1 MRTLLKTLLISI
13 VLTLSGQGFAAQ
25 LQVGGAEQPGPAA
38 ALVAMQSNGLT
49 LAQAVEQV
57 RRKYPGG
64 QIVRA
69 QTRVN
74 GGRETHEIRVLT
86 ADGKVK
92 TERVPGKRRG

>member
-1 MRTLLKTLLISI
+1 MRMLLTTLLITI
-13 VLTLSGQGFAAQ
+13 ALTLSGQGFAMQREAANE
-25 LQVGGAEQPGPAA
+25 QVSRVPALA
-38 ALVAMQSNGLT
+38 TMQSNGVT
-49 LAQAVEQV
+49 LSQAVEKV

-64 QIVRA
+64 QIVSA
-69 QTRVN
+69 ETRVN